1 MGEILQLATTNAPN
15 SGERGRKSVQEQ
27 DQSKF
32 ADIPPSPIRQPPEPT
47 KM

>member
-15 SGERGRKSVQEQ
+15 NGERGQKFVQEQ
-27 DQSKF
+27 VRSRF